1 MSLTPVAG
9 AVFRTPQLMTQPLQN
24 IPDNQSVICRPRGAT
39 PTIPQLY
46 TLSTGPDFRADYT
59 STKVVCD

>member
-9 AVFRTPQLMTQPLQN
+9 AVFRTLQQMIQPLQN
-24 IPDNQSVICRPRGAT
+24 IPDNQSVIGRPRGAA

-46 TLSTGPDFRADYT
+46 TLSTGPNFREDYT
-59 STKVVCD
+59 GTKVVCD